1 MHSVF
6 FYTNFLN
13 ITKPRYVPN
22 GTYRVFFRLQTV
34 CPTAIFNFPFSTF
47 NFKKLPFGH
56 NMLFDIYKLS
66 ARIGNGGSP
75 CGHPMNAPTDC
86 FDFTTKTNG
95 GH

>member
-1 MHSVF
+1 M
-6 FYTNFLN
+6 
-13 ITKPRYVPN
+13 ICI
-22 GTYRVFFRLQTV
+22 LQTV

-75 CGHPMNAPTDC
+75 CGCPMNAPTDC
-86 FDFTTKTNG
+86 FGFTTKTNG